1 MAQHAQA
8 LAHPLRPL
16 KAAFLRAVDML
27 YGTPER
33 TQKTLYIVFAMLIIG
48 ILMMEFASSTSSCAL

>member
-1 MAQHAQA
+1 MAQRAQA
-8 LAHPLRPL
+8 LIHPLHLL

-33 TQKTLYIVFAMLIIG
+33 TQKTLYIVFAMLIVG
-48 ILMMEFASSTSSCAL
+48 MLMMEVASSTSSCAL